1 MSLLHILTEQED
13 NITMPRK
20 RCKKENSARQ
30 EIFYHTSL
38 YSLTLAQSNIL
49 NAGKGVFANEIIPKD
64 TIIDEYYGDVYEIS
78 YASSRYFL
86 EITPDCGID
95 AFNFPRCYM
104 AMINDVHGTSH
115 EVNCIFIIDKEKRR
129 AYVKSITDIPA
140 KSELYIEYGDEY
152 WQNNF

>member
-1 MSLLHILTEQED
+1 MPSKRYKQKHSTPQE
-13 NITMPRK
+13 
-20 RCKKENSARQ
+20 S
-30 EIFYHTSL
+30 FYHTSL
-38 YSLTLAQSNIL
+38 YSLNIAPSNIP
-49 NAGKGVFANEIIPKD
+49 NAGKGVFTREFIPKD

-86 EITPDCGID
+86 EVTSGCGID

-115 EVNCIFIIDKEKRR
+115 EVNCMFIIDKEKRR
-129 AYVKSITDIPA
+129 AYVKSITDVPA

-152 WQNNF
+152 WM